1 MSENEQLIATYKLT
15 EHQLI
20 DIEQKFKNLRT
31 ESLKTENTLKKKI
44 EIITFVSFIQN
55 IVRIQLYNYLYS
67 SSFLTSIR

>member
-55 IVRIQLYNYLYS
+55 IV
-67 SSFLTSIR
+67 